1 MNETIRSSREKATK
15 AIQEYRDELLK
26 EFLFKGLKLSKEF
39 ESLIENGVDE
49 CRHIYLEDVDVDRSI
64 YYYNLDRESVAELKY
79 VLDSMDKTNAIQN
92 FDGFIKKEPWSSIMF
107 EYENFLDMTE
117 LSTEYICAENLLL
130 LLIDEQM

>member
-26 EFLFKGLKLSKEF
+26 EFLFKRLKLSKEF

-49 CRHIYLEDVDVDRSI
+49 RRHIYLEDVDVDRSI
-64 YYYNLDRESVAELKY
+64 YYYNLDRESVVELKY

-130 LLIDEQM
+130 LLIDE